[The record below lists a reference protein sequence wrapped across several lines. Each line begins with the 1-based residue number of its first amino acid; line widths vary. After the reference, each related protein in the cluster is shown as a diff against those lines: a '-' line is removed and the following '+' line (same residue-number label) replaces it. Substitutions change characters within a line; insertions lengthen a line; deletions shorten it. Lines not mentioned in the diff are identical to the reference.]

1 MIKFSIFDDYA
12 DGKDEAELAIFN
24 AVCECGHKLHE
35 HGFVVDWN
43 GIQKFW
49 VSQCTSC
56 PVVDGV
62 FTCKEFRLAE
72 KKNEN

>member
-35 HGFVVDWN
+35 HGFVVDW
-43 GIQKFW
+43 
-49 VSQCTSC
+49 
-56 PVVDGV
+56 
-62 FTCKEFRLAE
+62 
-72 KKNEN
+72 